1 MPENMNPFITTLFCT
16 GYKHPSALVG
26 SYSGCAGG
34 ISPFTKSSAQSL
46 TALLYKETQRAFKT
60 RSCGIRGG
68 VKNPHII
75 EWAKPKQQIYW
86 LKRNNVVLLVLSPGT
101 VGYQVVRAAAR
112 QRRGTHDRGV
122 GLAPLWT
129 YALSSEINHSL
140 YHSCSIWSHNHYPTA
155 EKEMKP
161 LIARGVGLSV
171 QSRKVFIKFS
181 FEKWFFMASFAG
193 HAAQKLDI
201 LSNCLQHI
209 EPIYLEPL

>member
-1 MPENMNPFITTLFCT
+1 MASAPSRSLQLRVWQHCFIRRHKELLKQDPGRGKKPT
-16 GYKHPSALVG
+16 HHWVG
-26 SYSGCAGG
+26 
-34 ISPFTKSSAQSL
+34 
-46 TALLYKETQRAFKT
+46 KT
-60 RSCGIRGG
+60 
-68 VKNPHII
+68 
-75 EWAKPKQQIYW
+75 KQQIYW
-86 LKRNNVVLLVLSPGT
+86 LKRNNAVLLVLSPGT
-101 VGYQVVRAAAR
+101 AVYQVVRAAAR
-112 QRRGTHDRGV
+112 QRRGTRDRGV

-193 HAAQKLDI
+193 HATQKLDI